1 SARSLK
7 ERLDQARIIAGNESH
22 VLIRGPSGAGKEL
35 FARAMHRVSPQKDA
49 PFVSVGCSAI
59 DEELLAAELFGRAD
73 TPGHF
78 QQADG
83 GILLLNE
90 IADLPMALQVR
101 LRRVL
106 EEGAVHPL
114 GGADTV
120 SVNVRVFSTTNQD
133 LSARILD
140 GRFRDDLYYRLIEA
154 TLDVP
159 ALSEHREDIPVLAGH
174 FLEEALAKTGAQKM
188 VYAPE
193 AIELLM
199 AAPWPGNVRQL
210 ANTVRQHVSVCQAPV
225 ISASLVQDSL
235 GESSEQL
242 MSFAEARDEF
252 IRSYLAQLLTMT
264 GGNVSKAAR
273 MARRNRTDFYKLLSR
288 HNLDPD
294 VFKHARS

>member
-1 SARSLK
+1 MSLQI
-7 ERLDQARIIAGNESH
+7 RL
-22 VLIRGPSGAGKEL
+22 L
-35 FARAMHRVSPQKDA
+35 
-49 PFVSVGCSAI
+49 
-59 DEELLAAELFGRAD
+59 
-73 TPGHF
+73 
-78 QQADG
+78 
-83 GILLLNE
+83 
-90 IADLPMALQVR
+90 
-101 LRRVL
+101 RVL
-106 EEGAVHPL
+106 EEKSVHPI
-114 GGADTV
+114 GSPAAV
-120 SVNVRVFSTTNQD
+120 EVNVRVFCTTNED

-174 FLEEALAKTGAQKM
+174 FLERAIEQSSATKM

-210 ANTVRQHVSVCQAPV
+210 RNTVRQHVSVCQAPV

-235 GESSEQL
+235 GESTDQL

-252 IRSYLAQLLTMT
+252 IRSYLAQLLKMT

-273 MARRNRTDFYKLLSR
+273 MARRNRTDFYKLLAR
-288 HNLDPD
+288 HNPDPD